1 MTKIR
6 DSYIDISLFEAA
18 NTFIPDARLKY
29 FANEKVKQIDSNG
42 SNLSGKDV
50 EKFRVIIGSS
60 KNLRQQYKYNYV
72 NNHDTKDDKGN
83 INIMDKLI
91 EFIPGQFDFKHLE
104 QPSVEKACNEPN
116 NINII
121 IIGRQLNSRKKNL
134 PYIITKK

>member
-42 SNLSGKDV
+42 SNLLDTDV

-60 KNLRQQYKYNYV
+60 QNLRQQYKYNYV

-83 INIMDKLI
+83 IDIMDKLI

-104 QPSVEKACNEPN
+104 
-116 NINII
+116 II
-121 IIGRQLNSRKKNL
+121 AIIKFDIMSQ
-134 PYIITKK
+134 T